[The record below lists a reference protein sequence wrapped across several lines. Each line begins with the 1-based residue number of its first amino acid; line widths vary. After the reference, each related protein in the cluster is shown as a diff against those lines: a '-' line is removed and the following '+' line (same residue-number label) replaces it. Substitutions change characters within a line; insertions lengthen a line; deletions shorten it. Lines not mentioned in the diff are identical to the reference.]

1 MSTMKNL
8 VIRPADVSLNPL
20 GEGSNVADARVS
32 VVYDR
37 DVWVDGQPVPRVP
50 LISTSI
56 PTGGLRVPVLA
67 SDDPTITEG
76 AGFVI
81 KVVVE
86 TAPRVGQHNEAG
98 VSLARTI
105 QVVTADPAE
114 IPLGSKSNL
123 TVVPDPAQYADVM
136 SAITAAAAARSA
148 AAQVKASA
156 ATMAAD
162 VAASKAAATQAASSA
177 ASMVKTGDLTKVPPS
192 GFASFFEDRKR
203 YWAPITYWWADFW
216 NANGNWAR
224 TLTDPDVLGP
234 LLINVGNGAGSA
246 VDQDWLRQVKIARAR
261 GGKIMGYVSTMY
273 GQRSRADILADVDKH
288 VRFYGVDGIFLDEM
302 TNGIGDGAKYVAAYR
317 DLYLT
322 LKRLY
327 GQAFW
332 VVGNPGTSTTV
343 DVLSCA
349 DTVMVYESDAAYYLN
364 PTWDIH
370 PSYYADYPSTKFWH
384 VVHTVTSREQALAV
398 LKAAS
403 KLRPAFFY
411 MTDLRFDAGA
421 SNPYATPPAQ
431 WLIDLQIQW
440 ARREDSNTIT
450 SISAAPVRVGQIA
463 VVSDAIY
470 MSAGT
475 ASPSD
480 WKKIS

>member
-1 MSTMKNL
+1 MSEWLKVSNL
-8 VIRPADVSLNPL
+8 KGRPGDPGPASKLKVGTVTTGAPGSQAAASL
-20 GEGSNVADARVS
+20 
-32 VVYDR
+32 
-37 DVWVDGQPVPRVP
+37 
-50 LISTSI
+50 
-56 PTGGLRVPVLA
+56 TG
-67 SDDPTITEG
+67 
-76 AGFVI
+76 
-81 KVVVE
+81 
-86 TAPRVGQHNEAG
+86 TAPNQV
-98 VSLARTI
+98 LDLTI
-105 QVVTADPAE
+105 PQ
-114 IPLGSKSNL
+114 GSKGE
-123 TVVPDPAQYADVM
+123 PGQ
-136 SAITAAAAARSA
+136 
-148 AAQVKASA
+148 
-156 ATMAAD
+156 
-162 VAASKAAATQAASSA
+162 ASSPNGG
-177 ASMVKTGDLTKVPPS
+177 SGSGTTGDLTKVPAS

-234 LLINVGNGAGSA
+234 LLINVSNGAGSA

-332 VVGNPGTSTTV
+332 VVGNPGTSTTE

>member
-1 MSTMKNL
+1 MPATMKNL
-8 VIRPADVSLNPL
+8 IIQPADVSLNPL
-20 GEGSNVADARVS
+20 GAGSGTADATVS

-37 DVWVDGQPVPRVP
+37 DVWANGQPVPRVP

-56 PTGGLRVPVLA
+56 PTAGLRVPVLA

-86 TAPRVGQHNEAG
+86 TTPRTGQHNTSG
-98 VSLARTI
+98 TRLARTI
-105 QVVTADPAE
+105 QVITADQNE
-114 IPLGSKSNL
+114 IPLGTKPNL
-123 TVVPDPAQYADVM
+123 TPVADPTQYADVM
-136 SAITAAAAARSA
+136 SAI
-148 AAQVKASA
+148 
-156 ATMAAD
+156 
-162 VAASKAAATQAASSA
+162 
-177 ASMVKTGDLTKVPPS
+177 KVPAS

-332 VVGNPGTSTTV
+332 VVGNPGTSTTE

>member
-20 GEGSNVADARVS
+20 GAESGVSDASVS

-37 DVWVDGQPVPRVP
+37 DVWVSGQPVPRVP

-56 PTGGLRVPVLA
+56 PTAGLRVPVLA

-86 TAPRVGQHNEAG
+86 TTPRIGQHNDTG
-98 VSLARTI
+98 TSLARTI
-105 QVVTADPAE
+105 QVVTADPDE
-114 IPLGSKSNL
+114 IPLGSKPNL
-123 TVVPDPAQYADVM
+123 TPVADPTQYADVM
-136 SAITAAAAARSA
+136 SAI
-148 AAQVKASA
+148 
-156 ATMAAD
+156 
-162 VAASKAAATQAASSA
+162 
-177 ASMVKTGDLTKVPPS
+177 KVPAS

-302 TNGIGDGAKYVAAYR
+302 TNGIGDGAKYVTAYR

-332 VVGNPGTSTTV
+332 VVGNPGTSTTE